1 MIGAMRPSLIGFLL
15 LAGVSSAHAAQ
26 LGELL
31 QAVAANARFETPA
44 RADVRIEC
52 SGCKASGAQA
62 ALVGRGEAVY
72 VEVKDGMRALIRPG
86 EAWVARAGKA
96 VKAEVGETL
105 ADTDVLLEDLAVFTP
120 GALKMPQV
128 SDDGPAGVVVTA
140 APSGASAWVLV
151 VHTID
156 PERSAIVRSLR
167 YRDTV
172 NNLAATQRNA
182 NMVEIAKGWRPQ
194 EIVAENLRKARTTTL
209 RLSWREASDVPA
221 ALHEPAGLEQPSGL
235 AWP

>member
-1 MIGAMRPSLIGFLL
+1 MIGAMRPSVIGLL
-15 LAGVSSAHAAQ
+15 LVAGVSSGHAAP
-26 LGELL
+26 LAELL
-31 QAVAANARFETPA
+31 QAVAANARLEAPA

-52 SGCKASGAQA
+52 TGCKASGAQA
-62 ALVGRGEAVY
+62 VLVGRGESMY

-86 EAWVARAGKA
+86 EAWVARGGKA
-96 VKAEVGETL
+96 AKAEVGETL

-156 PERSAIVRSLR
+156 PERSVIVRSLR
-167 YRDTV
+167 YRDAV

-182 NMVEIAKGWRPQ
+182 NWVQVGKAWRPQ
-194 EIVAENLRKARTTTL
+194 EIVSENLRKARTTTL
-209 RLSWREASDVPA
+209 KLSWREAPEVPA
-221 ALHEPAGLEQPSGL
+221 ALHEPAGLGQPSGL

>member
-15 LAGVSSAHAAQ
+15 LAGVSSGHAAQ
-26 LGELL
+26 LAELL
-31 QAVAANARFETPA
+31 QTVAANARFEAPA

-62 ALVGRGEAVY
+62 ALVGRGESVY

-86 EAWVARAGKA
+86 EVWVARGGKA

-140 APSGASAWVLV
+140 APSSASAWVLV

-167 YRDTV
+167 YRDAV
-172 NNLAATQRNA
+172 NNLAATQRNG
-182 NMVEIAKGWRPQ
+182 NLVQIAKGWRPQ
-194 EIVAENLRKARTTTL
+194 EIVSENLRKARTTTL
-209 RLSWREASDVPA
+209 RLSWREASDAPA